1 MRNSMSH
8 SRFQEYIKKNML
20 KNIHMPSKKCT
31 NLTTTLF
38 VKKLEICSLNNSE
51 MFKLRKNKTHSND
64 LQIILSRLV
73 CLRVLIEVQIDD
85 PNWRPKL
92 TIRIENNYVLLLLPE
107 TSLAFL
113 PSSHRSSF
121 LDGRTSK
128 SRYYPLTTK
137 FLHE

>member
-1 MRNSMSH
+1 
-8 SRFQEYIKKNML
+8 
-20 KNIHMPSKKCT
+20 MPSKKCT

-85 PNWRPKL
+85 PN
-92 TIRIENNYVLLLLPE
+92 
-107 TSLAFL
+107 
-113 PSSHRSSF
+113 
-121 LDGRTSK
+121 
-128 SRYYPLTTK
+128 
-137 FLHE
+137 